1 MVSISQAQKLKIFMK
16 MTRSDP
22 EIKKQVA
29 KEFEQLVLSI
39 IYIHKKTAV
48 AFKHANTIQVKDFI
62 RSIIQSTGV
71 TSDIPTNLRTQAL
84 KIIRKVVESENKN
97 LTTSSAEWET
107 DDWIPF
113 KP

>member
-48 AFKHANTIQVKDFI
+48 AFKNANTIQVKDFI

-71 TSDIPTNLRTQAL
+71 TSDIPTNLRT
-84 KIIRKVVESENKN
+84 
-97 LTTSSAEWET
+97 
-107 DDWIPF
+107 
-113 KP
+113 